1 MKNSRRSSHM
11 GVRAEKVRKVQLL
24 WPSLCFCRHLSK
36 VVQNV
41 PEKVSDGWLGAWIL
55 TSSFLKVVSF
65 PYTQLV
71 TWGTFRNVPPSL
83 VWLHLWALCCRAPYP
98 DSQVPAFT
106 CPVKFYSE
114 TKPTSGYPL
123 FLALGL
129 QGTFCEIESTSLACA
144 SLGKWTSSR
153 TREAENF
160 ADALCS
166 WIIYSW
172 NI

>member
-1 MKNSRRSSHM
+1 MFRHVLTEGWYHSDAALLIVWFMKNSRRSSHM
-11 GVRAEKVRKVQLL
+11 GVRAEKVWKVQLL

-65 PYTQLV
+65 PYTELV
-71 TWGTFRNVPPSL
+71 T
-83 VWLHLWALCCRAPYP
+83 
-98 DSQVPAFT
+98 AFT
-106 CPVKFYSE
+106 CPVKFYPE

-129 QGTFCEIESTSLACA
+129 QGTFCETESTSLACA
-144 SLGKWTSSR
+144 SLGRWTSSI